1 MRASVERMELVLS
14 NFMSRF
20 SEDVGAAIEKAVNE
34 KIGEMFDAFQRGSK
48 AMELYATT
56 FDSGVSNLN
65 ASGARFLQASE
76 AFANSDFAEK
86 FGQSTNQF
94 DESIDIATTEF
105 RNLAEKLSSARE
117 SFSES
122 AKHFKSTYM
131 LLEGTKMQVHNLA
144 QSVSAEIKIQEEA
157 NKEIS
162 EASATKSST
171 PCGRTRE
178 QNLK

>member
-1 MRASVERMELVLS
+1 MKPRPATAYLEQVVQADCNRFSLMRASVERMELVLS

-20 SEDVGAAIEKAVNE
+20 SEDVGKRSKSNE
-34 KIGEMFDAFQRGSK
+34 QKIGEMFDAFEGSK

-86 FGQSTNQF
+86 FGHSTNQF

-117 SFSES
+117 SFQNQP
-122 AKHFKSTYM
+122 STSRA
-131 LLEGTKMQVHNLA
+131 H
-144 QSVSAEIKIQEEA
+144 I
-157 NKEIS
+157 
-162 EASATKSST
+162 
-171 PCGRTRE
+171 CF
-178 QNLK
+178 